1 MNITVYLGASFGHQ
15 SFWKDAVQDLG
26 HWIGSHSHQLIY
38 GGSRAGL
45 MGELAESV
53 LQSGGRVTGVEPQF
67 FIDAYL
73 QLDGIDELIV
83 VPDMSTRKAKMIELG
98 DAFIAFPGG
107 TGTLEEISEIMSAV
121 CIGLMDKPC
130 IIYNLNHYYDHL
142 KALLD
147 HMLEE
152 GFVRQDA
159 YGLIHFVTG
168 LDEIEQLLSCPA
180 PI

>member
-1 MNITVYLGASFGHQ
+1 MNITVYLGANTGH
-15 SFWKDAVQDLG
+15 DAIWAEAVRELG
-26 HWIGSHSHQLIY
+26 NWIGSSSHQLIY
-38 GGSRAGL
+38 GGSKAGL
-45 MGELAESV
+45 MGELAQSV
-53 LQSGGRVTGVEPQF
+53 LDSGGRVIGVEPQF

-73 QLDGIDELIV
+73 QLEGIDELIV
-83 VPDMSTRKAKMIELG
+83 VPDMSTRKAKMMQLG

-121 CIGLMDKPC
+121 CIGLTDKPC

-152 GFVRQDA
+152 GFIRPSA
-159 YGLIHFVTG
+159 FERIHFVSG
-168 LDEIEQLLSCPA
+168 LEQIRQLLSSETP
-180 PI
+180 